1 MFPPLSRTKWQQVTN
16 AQIDAIGICNRRR
29 QELMNVDARPLI
41 WSVMVVLVAGLPV
54 FGQPAP
60 EEAFLEGSKLPYF
73 GSVHPWNRRFFYDH
87 TEGEDFLPGRIGQRE
102 MLDIVENRP
111 KEAVAY
117 CQQRLEIDPRD
128 LESLFNLTVAWCEL
142 NDTPQAL
149 AAMKRALVAGLP
161 FERFLAGPR
170 DLLEP
175 LTKTAEFRRLAS
187 QRKIQLLHGP
197 MLGCLTDRSARFWVR
212 TAGEVP
218 VRVLVSTSK
227 DLARP
232 IKSAT
237 VASNAESD
245 YTAIA
250 KVDGL
255 NSDTRYYYDVLVNGK
270 PTLGPTY
277 PSFRTYVARGKKSQ
291 FDVAFG
297 GGAGFNPH
305 HERMWNTIA
314 SHDLSAFLFL
324 GDNVYIDLPGQP
336 NGLHYYTYYRRQ
348 SRPEYRRFVAS
359 TAMYAIWDDHDCAM
373 DDLFFGP
380 YVDKPSWKPAAW
392 RLFRNNWNNPRYGDG
407 EEQPGCWFEFSIGD
421 VDFFLLDGRYYRT
434 NPYVK
439 QPSMLGPQQ
448 KAWLKKAVAGSRATF
463 KVLASPVPW
472 AFDAKGDSLDT
483 WNGYRDERKEL
494 FDFLADEKIEGIVLI
509 SADRHRSDARLI
521 DRKGAYPLYEFESS
535 RLTNKKFAEPK
546 GKALF
551 SYHQKCSFGKLT
563 FDTTKP
569 DPEVTYQIV
578 NIDDETMHS
587 LTVKKSQLS
596 H

>member
-1 MFPPLSRTKWQQVTN
+1 
-16 AQIDAIGICNRRR
+16 
-29 QELMNVDARPLI
+29 MNVDAKPLL
-41 WSVMVVLVAGLPV
+41 WSVMILLVAGRSV
-54 FGQPAP
+54 FGQAAP
-60 EEAFLEGSKLPYF
+60 EEAYLEGSKLPYF
-73 GSVHPWNRRFFYDH
+73 GSVHPWNRRFFYEH

-102 MLDIVENRP
+102 MLDIVENRT

-117 CQQRLEIDPRD
+117 CQQRLKTDPED
-128 LESLFNLTVAWCEL
+128 LESLFNLAVAWCEL
-142 NDTPQAL
+142 NEIPQAL
-149 AAMKRALVAGLP
+149 ATMKRALAAGLP

-175 LTKTAEFRRLAS
+175 LTKTAAFRRLAS
-187 QRKIQLLHGP
+187 QQDIQLLHGP

-212 TAGEVP
+212 TADEVP
-218 VRVLVSTSK
+218 VQVLVSTSENM
-227 DLARP
+227 AQP
-232 IKSAT
+232 MKSAT
-237 VASNAESD
+237 FTSDAESD

-250 KVDGL
+250 EIDGL
-255 NSDTRYYYDVLVNGK
+255 TAETRYYYDVLVDGK
-270 PTLGPTY
+270 PTLGPEF
-277 PSFRTYVARGKKSQ
+277 PSIRTYAPTGDKSR

-297 GGAGFNPH
+297 GGAGFNPDY
-305 HERMWNTIA
+305 ERMWNTIA
-314 SHDLSAFLFL
+314 SHNLSAFLFL

-336 NGLHYYTYYRRQ
+336 NGLHHYTYYRRQ

-380 YVDKPSWKPAAW
+380 YVDKPSWKRAAW
-392 RLFRNNWNNPRYGDG
+392 RLFHNNWNNPGYGDG

-421 VDFFLLDGRYYRT
+421 VDFFLLDGRFYRT
-434 NPYVK
+434 NPHVE
-439 QPSMLGPQQ
+439 QPSMLGPIQ
-448 KAWLKKAVAGSRATF
+448 KAWLMKAIARSRATF
-463 KVLASPVPW
+463 KVLVSPVPW

-483 WNGYRDERKEL
+483 WNGYRDERKEI
-494 FDFLADEKIEGIVLI
+494 FDFLTEKKIEGIVLI

-521 DRKGAYPLYEFESS
+521 DREGAYPLYEFESS

-546 GKALF
+546 GKTLF

-563 FDTTKP
+563 FDTTRR
-569 DPEVTYQIV
+569 DPEVTFQIV
-578 NIDDETMHS
+578 NIDNETMHS